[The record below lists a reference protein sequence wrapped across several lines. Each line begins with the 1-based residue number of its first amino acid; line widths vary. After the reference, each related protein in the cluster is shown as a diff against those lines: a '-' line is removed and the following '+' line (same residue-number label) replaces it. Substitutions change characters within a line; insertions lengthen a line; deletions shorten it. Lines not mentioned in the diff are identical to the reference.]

1 MSVSKRCGKN
11 RKTNIHGIEQTPHG
25 EHSTYQLAQENT
37 QLKQQI
43 EELRETVAELQ
54 QHEVCSR
61 AQMSDEVKDL
71 MGTSNAMFH
80 GPDTVEHFEEFS
92 IDALIAECQQH
103 APDVFDLWKTLG
115 RVDRHDS
122 EADVHLAE
130 AKAVMS
136 LSALTKCRSNKVLGL
151 QLLTSFMLIAR
162 STSRQVGLC
171 V

>member
-1 MSVSKRCGKN
+1 MERIG
-11 RKTNIHGIEQTPHG
+11 RR
-25 EHSTYQLAQENT
+25 TYTALNQLHMGNT
-37 QLKQQI
+37 APVNLHKIKQQI
-43 EELRETVAELQ
+43 EELGGTVAKLQ
-54 QHEVCSR
+54 QHQVCSC
-61 AQMSDEVKDL
+61 AQMSDQVKDL

-92 IDALIAECQQH
+92 IAECQQH

-115 RVDRHDS
+115 RVDHS

-151 QLLTSFMLIAR
+151 QLLASFMLITR